1 MGRSFLTPFLAVAAA
16 IVAATGC
23 METNYFESVDKLDA
37 DCVKITAPASLEA
50 VGDAISA
57 NVEIRSNR
65 SWSASLPAE
74 AGWVRLSTDHHL
86 NLSGVE
92 ESTTLTL
99 SFDEYDVRESRQVML
114 SVSTENRKLT
124 IPVIQSAFVPQL
136 SVSTPTVFDDI
147 SFEGDTLLVCV
158 VANCA
163 WKAAIR
169 PGATADAVPDK
180 SEGFRNDSLYVKVGR
195 NADTASGKTAT
206 LVLSTPG
213 HEDVEIVFNQQKYI
227 LNPFLTID
235 KSPKRTL
242 VPASGGD
249 ILVPFSTNEMW
260 TASLKDV
267 RGSGI
272 SLSSESGSEDD
283 LELTISFPEKLNN
296 QGASLD
302 GNSATVVIRTESGLT
317 DEVTFIQ
324 HGCLLHSFRRF
335 EAFPETAGWTLTA
348 NNLYVAKSSGK
359 LLIPR
364 YNGGR
369 VGKCEYVE
377 SCTGVTSSTGAL
389 SGEKTHEGWSPEG
402 YRYVFWAGPGLSAE
416 DGGMGMLY
424 CEAQGLV
431 IGSNKAGLT
440 PLDPAYFI
448 ETPAIEGK
456 RLVRIQIMLGM
467 SDETK
472 GLKNW
477 EKYAT
482 GTSAAIVTADGNAVV
497 SGGELQSAL
506 PFDCTVNI
514 PSDFQDEYA
523 NHGESMLDFILSDT
537 SAGAS
542 CRIVGPYRQVIRWW
556 ILYFE

>member
-1 MGRSFLTPFLAVAAA
+1 MGRSFLTPFLAAIAA

-23 METNYFESVDKLDA
+23 METNYYESAAKLSS
-37 DCVKITAPASLEA
+37 DCAKITAPASTEA
-50 VGDAISA
+50 EGSTISA
-57 NVEIRSNR
+57 SVEIRSNR

-74 AGWVRLSTDHHL
+74 AGWVRLSADHHL

-92 ESTTLTL
+92 EATTLTL

-114 SVSTENRKLT
+114 SVTTENRKLT
-124 IPVIQSAFVPQL
+124 IPVVQSAFVPQL

-158 VANCA
+158 VTNCA
-163 WKAAIR
+163 WEAAIK
-169 PGATADAVPDK
+169 PGATADAVPDRTK
-180 SEGFRNDSLYVKVGR
+180 GFRNDSLYVTVGR
-195 NADTASGKTAT
+195 NTDTAAGKTAT

-213 HEDVEIVFNQQKYI
+213 HEDVEVVFNQQKYS
-227 LNPFLTID
+227 LDPFLKID
-235 KSPKRTL
+235 RSPKRTM
-242 VPASGGD
+242 VPAPGGN
-249 ILVPFSTNEMW
+249 IPVPFSTNENW
-260 TASLKDV
+260 TASLKDIS
-267 RGSGI
+267 GSGI
-272 SLSSESGSEDD
+272 SLSSESGSQDD
-283 LELTISFPEKLNN
+283 GLTISFPEKLNN

-302 GNSATVVIRTESGLT
+302 RNSATVVILTESGLT

-324 HGCLLHSFRRF
+324 HGCLLHSFRKF
-335 EAFPETAGWTLTA
+335 ESFPETAGWTLTA
-348 NNLYVAKSSGK
+348 NNLYVAKGSGK

-369 VGKCEYVE
+369 TGKCVYVE
-377 SCTGVTSSTGAL
+377 ACEGVTTSTGAL

-402 YRYVFWAGPGLSAE
+402 YRYVFWAGPGLSTD

-431 IGSNKAGLT
+431 IGSDKAGLT
-440 PLDPAYFI
+440 PLDPAYYI

-456 RLVRIQIMLGM
+456 RLVRVQIMLGM
-467 SDETK
+467 SDETM

-482 GTSAAIVTADGNAVV
+482 GKSTAIVTADGSAVV
-497 SGGELQSAL
+497 SGGELQSARS
-506 PFDCTVNI
+506 FDCTANV
-514 PSDFQDEYA
+514 PSDFQDEFA
-523 NHGESMLDFILSDT
+523 NHKESLLDFILSDT
-537 SAGAS
+537 PAGAS
-542 CRIVGPYRQVIRWW
+542 CRIVGTYRQVIRWW